1 MIKRTIYLLM
11 KYFIEKKE
19 FFLYPYKEIQ
29 SILDISLHKQIWF
42 SHFFVDFVHKDFL
55 EGSIEYQKSIIY
67 NHYHEIKQ
75 KNTFKKLFFYKI
87 IVLEN
92 SFDHSLDHLDALS
105 SWLKEEKINI
115 HLIVIDASSNQV
127 FSLFSNFKDQEQVE
141 NFIHETILSL
151 PYETVETIDLLEIE
165 NMTRDKKGYSFKNKK
180 SYVTHIL
187 MGLNIIYFIYISI
200 TGSST
205 DIDHII
211 NLGAK
216 YNPLIASGEYYRLI
230 TSMFIHIGITHLLFN
245 TYALKSLGKDVEFM
259 YGSLKFFIIYMIAGL
274 FGSLSSFLFSSAVSA
289 GASGAIF
296 GLMGAYLY
304 FGIQKPSI
312 FSARYG
318 LNMVSLIII
327 NIVFGLT
334 NSNIDNFAH
343 LGGLIGGFLASYALG
358 LKTEKFL
365 KLKKVTVQFLIIT
378 IIVGSLIGGSFIQIQ
393 SWQHSFHMGIYYLK
407 KNDLS
412 HAKLQFQEGIE
423 KNDQIPEFYFYLAY
437 VSYQEGDK
445 DTTIHYLEKTLSINP
460 NHSMARNFLNDIQG
474 N

>member
-1 MIKRTIYLLM
+1 MITRIIYLLM

-29 SILDISLHKQIWF
+29 GVLDISLHKQIWF
-42 SHFFVDFVHKDFL
+42 SHFFIHFLHEDFL
-55 EGSIEYQKSIIY
+55 KGSLEYKKSIIY
-67 NHYHEIKQ
+67 NEYHTIKQ
-75 KNTFKKLFFYKI
+75 KNSFKKLFFYKL

-92 SFDHSLDHLDALS
+92 PSNDAFHDLEALY
-105 SWLKEEKINI
+105 SWLEAERINV
-115 HLIVIDASSNQV
+115 HLIIIDASTNKVLS
-127 FSLFSNFKDQEQVE
+127 SLSNFKDEEGIEKFIQENMLSIPE
-141 NFIHETILSL
+141 ETI
-151 PYETVETIDLLEIE
+151 ETIDLLEIE
-165 NMTRDKKGYSFKNKK
+165 QLTKEKKGYSFKDKR
-180 SYVTHIL
+180 SYITHIL

-200 TGSST
+200 TGGST
-205 DIDHII
+205 NIDHII
-211 NLGAK
+211 RLGAK

-259 YGSLKFFIIYMIAGL
+259 YGSFKFFIIYMIAGI

-304 FGIQKPSI
+304 FGMQKPSI

-318 LNMVSLIII
+318 LNMVSLILI

-343 LGGLIGGFLASYALG
+343 IGGLIGGFLASYALG
-358 LKTEKFL
+358 LKKEKLFSF
-365 KLKKVTVQFLIIT
+365 KKVIAQLLIIT
-378 IIVGSLIGGSFIQIQ
+378 IIGASLMSGISIQKKQ
-393 SWQHSFHMGIYYLK
+393 WEYNFYMGVDSLK
-407 KNDLS
+407 KDDLNN
-412 HAKLQFQEGIE
+412 AKLQFQKGIE

-437 VSYQEGDK
+437 ISYEEGDQT
-445 DTTIHYLEKTLSINP
+445 TTINYLEKALSINP
-460 NHSMARNFLNDIQG
+460 NYSMAKKFLNDLQKK
-474 N
+474 